1 MNISGWWVSMHAL
14 LACIETRIRMA
25 CEVAEMR
32 YGEDLT
38 VNLG

>member
-1 MNISGWWVSMHAL
+1 MHASR
-14 LACIETRIRMA
+14 AQIETRIRMA

-32 YGEDLT
+32 YAEDLT